1 MVNPSPYQLVHGRLT
16 ASALDHRRER
26 AAREKEM
33 VGRKGEILVR
43 LRPMI
48 FVFICLCSSSL
59 LWSAR
64 GQVIIPSEYDGFL
77 YKGHSIKP
85 GSVVIE
91 AFFDPLCPDSRD
103 SWPYLKEIIRFYTPH
118 RVSLIVHPFALPYH
132 DNSFMACRAL
142 HIANKLNASATY
154 HLLENLFKYQ
164 VGSASLTYW
173 LAQARKEKKIQEK
186 FYNEPTF
193 HSSRASVVNKMT
205 KLAAK
210 VLGNSSL
217 PGLESGFSDRETDI
231 ATRISFK
238 YGCSRAVTGT
248 PFFLVN
254 GFVMPNPGSPID
266 YNGWRSILDPLVGKN
281 KGDQASFSIL

>member
-1 MVNPSPYQLVHGRLT
+1 
-16 ASALDHRRER
+16 
-26 AAREKEM
+26 M
-33 VGRKGEILVR
+33 VGRKGEIQVR

-85 GSVVIE
+85 GSVIIE

-103 SWPYLKEIIRFYTPH
+103 SWPYLKEIIRYYTPH

-154 HLLENLFKYQ
+154 PLLENLFKY
-164 VGSASLTYW
+164 
-173 LAQARKEKKIQEK
+173 QEK

-217 PGLESGFSDRETDI
+217 PGLESGFSDRETDV

-254 GFVMPNPGSPID
+254 GFAMPNPGSPID
-266 YNGWRSILDPLVGKN
+266 YNGWRSILDPLVGTT